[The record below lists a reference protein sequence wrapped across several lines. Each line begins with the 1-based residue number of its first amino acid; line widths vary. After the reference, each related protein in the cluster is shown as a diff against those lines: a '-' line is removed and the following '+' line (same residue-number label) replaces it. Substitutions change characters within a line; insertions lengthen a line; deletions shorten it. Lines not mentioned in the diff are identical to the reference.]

1 MTQTTASPQIE
12 QLPPCPASV
21 AERQT
26 TDLLSSADH
35 RLTDAVLDTVAAL
48 IVVLD
53 TEGRIVRFNR
63 ACERLSGYTAAE
75 VIGKRLWDLF
85 IVPAEMDAV
94 RNVFGQLRSGQFP
107 NQHRNF
113 WRRRDGRLCL
123 IDWTNT
129 VILDERGDVR
139 YIVGTGIDISERKT
153 TSDAL
158 LEALDESR
166 RRQAQTEALLDAARC
181 ILQGRDINSIVRSIY
196 DSCKRHIG
204 AGIGFVSLIMERDE
218 SRQTIFIHD
227 SDMQCSL
234 DAMHPGLVRGLLAD
248 AFEQGMAVYENDVEN
263 SPFAQRMP
271 SDHIRIRNVL
281 IVPLR
286 ASGRVVGLM
295 GLGNK
300 PGGFDGEDARL
311 AMAFGTLIA
320 IALVNS
326 RSMDALM
333 RSEERFRS
341 VVETATDAIICTDGS
356 GAIIF
361 CNEAA
366 QRIFGYHFEEVLGKP
381 ASVLLPERSQ
391 RAFQAALR
399 RFANTGKVMPVSRT
413 IEITGRHKDGSE
425 LPLEFSLTSWGS
437 KDGFFFT
444 GICRD
449 ISERKQA
456 QQRQAQLTAQIEAE
470 RRQAQNLADTLARE
484 RDILQAIME
493 STSTMLAYLDRD
505 FNFVLANSAYV
516 NASGHSREELIGHNH
531 FDLFPNAE
539 NQAIFE
545 RVRDTGQP
553 VEYHAKPFTYA
564 DQPERG
570 VTYWDWTLA
579 PVRTASGQIEGVVLA
594 LLDVTQDVRRAEER
608 ERLLREM
615 ATQQAVAAERER
627 LSRELHDGIAQS
639 LGYVRFRLRSVKDLL
654 MAGRMAETSAGL
666 AELED
671 VVRGINANLRESI
684 LGLRATAAVRDVGM
698 LASLA
703 DYLRHFDQLFDI
715 RTNLIVEPDAVTQF
729 APATEVQIFA
739 IIQEAMINIR
749 KHAQTGRAT
758 VRFSRVGDEAIVAIA
773 DQGRGFDV
781 GCIPAG
787 HYGLSIMRERAD
799 LINGKLQVVSEPGQ
813 GTTIILRLPVT

>member
-1 MTQTTASPQIE
+1 
-12 QLPPCPASV
+12 
-21 AERQT
+21 
-26 TDLLSSADH
+26 
-35 RLTDAVLDTVAAL
+35 
-48 IVVLD
+48 
-53 TEGRIVRFNR
+53 
-63 ACERLSGYTAAE
+63 
-75 VIGKRLWDLF
+75 
-85 IVPAEMDAV
+85 
-94 RNVFGQLRSGQFP
+94 
-107 NQHRNF
+107 
-113 WRRRDGRLCL
+113 
-123 IDWTNT
+123 
-129 VILDERGDVR
+129 
-139 YIVGTGIDISERKT
+139 
-153 TSDAL
+153 
-158 LEALDESR
+158 
-166 RRQAQTEALLDAARC
+166 
-181 ILQGRDINSIVRSIY
+181 
-196 DSCKRHIG
+196 
-204 AGIGFVSLIMERDE
+204 
-218 SRQTIFIHD
+218 
-227 SDMQCSL
+227 
-234 DAMHPGLVRGLLAD
+234 
-248 AFEQGMAVYENDVEN
+248 
-263 SPFAQRMP
+263 
-271 SDHIRIRNVL
+271 
-281 IVPLR
+281 
-286 ASGRVVGLM
+286 
-295 GLGNK
+295 
-300 PGGFDGEDARL
+300 
-311 AMAFGTLIA
+311 
-320 IALVNS
+320 
-326 RSMDALM
+326 
-333 RSEERFRS
+333 
-341 VVETATDAIICTDGS
+341 
-356 GAIIF
+356 
-361 CNEAA
+361 
-366 QRIFGYHFEEVLGKP
+366 
-381 ASVLLPERSQ
+381 
-391 RAFQAALR
+391 
-399 RFANTGKVMPVSRT
+399 MPVSRT

-654 MAGRMAETSAGL
+654 VAGRMAEASAGL